1 MRFSA
6 SSIVQRNFLQ
16 NWIFKGK
23 AKQNSMS
30 TKHIFCLKYT
40 FSRYILASL
49 DSVFIPCH
57 HLLFSE
63 VMEMCLVWVFVLSF
77 MTSEK
82 GQSVVLAQLHTRT
95 LVSRSAE
102 TTTRLS
108 TFSTQVSSIRKPF
121 LKTQEQVS
129 CGVTRQQWM
138 PTSSSSSL
146 PAAPRHGTGAS
157 ARAGT
162 GKTPPLEAGMLVSL
176 HTPRRS
182 QT

>member
-49 DSVFIPCH
+49 DSVFIPCY

-63 VMEMCLVWVFVLSF
+63 VTEMCLVWVFMLSF

-82 GQSVVLAQLHTRT
+82 GQSVVPAQLHTRP

-108 TFSTQVSSIRKPF
+108 TFSTQVSSIWKPF

-129 CGVTRQQWM
+129 HGVTRQQWM
-138 PTSSSSSL
+138 PTSSSSSSSL

-157 ARAGT
+157 AWAGT
-162 GKTPPLEAGMLVSL
+162 PLEAGMLVSL
-176 HTPRRS
+176 HMPRRS
-182 QT
+182 QM